1 MINSTREWDWMDE
14 NKLTDNNI
22 KKNNKNSQMGRLKK
36 YNQNL
41 RVEDNKVQS
50 YNTLVAEISGDIIK
64 KVNWSVGGKTSS
76 PTTTKHINYVAEELN
91 LIKK

>member
-41 RVEDNKVQS
+41 KVVGNEVYS

-64 KVNWSVGGKTSS
+64 KVNWSVDGKTSS